1 MSYEINETHD
11 PNLKSW
17 VESANDPNT
26 DFPIQNLPFG
36 VFTTPDFGEEARL
49 GVAIGDQVLDLT
61 GCASAGLFKSEQ
73 VRWAEYVCDEY
84 AESLSPLMLQEP
96 AYWSQLRWRV
106 SELLQAGN
114 REIQGDEALI
124 QQVLVPAA
132 DASVILPAEVGNYT
146 DFYCSIFHATN
157 VGTMMRPDNPLL
169 PNYKYVPIA
178 YHGRAS
184 SIVVSGT
191 PIRRPNGQTKKAE
204 ESGPEF
210 GPSRSLDYELE
221 VGFFVGQGNELGQP
235 VSIGDAEQHIF
246 GLCLVNDW
254 SARDVQGWEYQPL
267 GPFLAKNFATSIS
280 PWVVTMEALAPFRVP
295 AFKRPAGDPEPLAY
309 LSSPENEERGGIDIK
324 LEVLLSSEKMR
335 EQNVAPV
342 RLSHSNFRDMYWTV
356 AQMLTHHASNGCNLR
371 PGDLIASGTVS
382 GPEKEN
388 RGCLLELTW
397 RGKEPIT
404 LPTGEVRRFLEDGDE
419 VILRGYCEREGF
431 RRIGFGEC
439 RGVVLPAQ

>member
-26 DFPIQNLPFG
+26 DFPIQNLPFCAFRHYSSEYG
-36 VFTTPDFGEEARL
+36 VSL
-49 GVAIGDQVLDLT
+49 GVAIGDQVMDLAP
-61 GCASAGLFKSEQ
+61 ASRVGDLGNQYSDWFHPL
-73 VRWAEYVCDEY
+73 VRER
-84 AESLSPLMLQEP
+84 SLSGLMNFG
-96 AYWSQLRWRV
+96 S
-106 SELLQAGN
+106 
-114 REIQGDEALI
+114 EALSDLRRRLVRLLS
-124 QQVLVPAA
+124 QECPAETRTALAKCLVPASEAHVLVPFH
-132 DASVILPAEVGNYT
+132 IPNYT

-191 PIRRPNGQTKKAE
+191 PIRRPHGQTKKAE
-204 ESGPEF
+204 ESRPEF

-221 VGFFVGQGNELGQP
+221 VGFFVGEGNELGQP
-235 VSIGDAEQHIF
+235 ISINDAEQHIF

-309 LSSPENEERGGIDIK
+309 LASPENEERGGIDIK

-342 RLSHSNFRDMYWTV
+342 RLSHSNFRDMYWTS

-382 GPEKEN
+382 GSEKEN

-439 RGVVLPAQ
+439 RGVVMPAL